1 MSLSTFTIIL
11 FISGV
16 VLYGW
21 VKRADTFSA
30 FVAGAKSGIYT
41 CARILP
47 YVAAMM
53 VALSM
58 MRASGLLAFVVNIIT
73 PAAKLIG
80 LPPEVLPL
88 VVIRPFSGS
97 AALAVLAD
105 ILTAHGADGE
115 IGRAACIIMG
125 SSETLFYTATVYYGS
140 IGVTK
145 WRHTIP
151 VGLIACLVGLVMA
164 IILA

>member
-1 MSLSTFTIIL
+1 MSLSTFAIII

-21 VKRADTFSA
+21 VKRVDTFGA
-30 FVAGAKSGIYT
+30 FVDGAKSGIHT
-41 CARILP
+41 CLRILP

-58 MRASGLLAFVVNIIT
+58 MRASGLLQLVVNIFT
-73 PAAKLIG
+73 PAAKAIG

-88 VVIRPFSGS
+88 AVMRPFSGS

-105 ILTAHGADGE
+105 ILTTYGADGE
-115 IGRAACIIMG
+115 IGKAACIIMG

-145 WRHTIP
+145 WRHTVP
-151 VGLIACLVGLVMA
+151 VGLIASIVGIIMA
-164 IILA
+164 VILA